1 MSKFI
6 SFIHSKGVSSIN
18 ISNFKEKVSTNDEF
32 IETLAELN
40 KLNSDSP
47 GFPVTITFEEY
58 NAYAYMPPK
67 FPVERTGLKYIKQLR
82 NRLLQESDWVMTYD
96 NTQTLANLDDWIQ
109 YRQKLRDFFSEP
121 EFKLIVKEPTNMPD
135 MLDMTDMT
143 DMTEMLDMVAMK
155 FPPPMPPVIRK

>member
-6 SFIHSKGVSSIN
+6 SFIHSKGISSIN

-47 GFPVTITFEEY
+47 GFPVTGTFEEY
-58 NAYAYMPPK
+58 NAHIPIQ
-67 FPVERTGLKYIKQLR
+67 FPVENKALEFIKQFR
-82 NRLLQESDWVMTYD
+82 NRLLLESDWVMTYD

-109 YRQKLRDFFSEP
+109 YRKKLRDFFSDP
-121 EFKLIVKEPTNMPD
+121 EFKLILLQEN
-135 MLDMTDMT
+135 TD
-143 DMTEMLDMVAMK
+143 MLDMVAMK
-155 FPPPMPPVIRK
+155 FPPEMPPVIRK